1 MHDPAVVGRVQP
13 SPNAEQLRVA
23 MGWERLPEMTPE
35 ERQAFEAAER
45 KVDEQVRRYYG
56 TSAA

>member
-1 MHDPAVVGRVQP
+1 
-13 SPNAEQLRVA
+13 
-23 MGWERLPEMTPE
+23 MGAERLPEMTPE